1 MEDGPNV
8 RTALA
13 LAALCLAAT
22 AATAQAVRE
31 TDRVHQDWRE
41 ACESSSGAEL
51 CFIFQRLQHQGRT
64 AANVTIGYKPSVRG
78 PVAVFNLP
86 LGAVALP
93 DGLRLESDRNVDAW
107 APFLFCSE
115 RGCHAELELE
125 PPLLDA
131 LKAGAEAAV
140 VVRELGG
147 REIRLQ
153 MSLLGL
159 TAGLDALKR

>member
-1 MEDGPNV
+1 M
-8 RTALA
+8 RTAFA

-22 AATAQAVRE
+22 AATAQTVRE
-31 TDRVHQDWRE
+31 TDRIHQDWRE
-41 ACESSSGAEL
+41 ACESRSGGEL
-51 CFIFQRLQHQGRT
+51 CFIFQRLQHQGRA
-64 AANVTIGYKPSVRG
+64 AANVTIGYKPGVRG

-93 DGLRLESDRNVDAW
+93 DGLRLESDKDVDAW

-125 PPLLDA
+125 QRLLAA
-131 LKAGAEAAV
+131 LRAGAKADV
-140 VVRELGG
+140 IVRELGG
-147 REIRLQ
+147 REIRLE